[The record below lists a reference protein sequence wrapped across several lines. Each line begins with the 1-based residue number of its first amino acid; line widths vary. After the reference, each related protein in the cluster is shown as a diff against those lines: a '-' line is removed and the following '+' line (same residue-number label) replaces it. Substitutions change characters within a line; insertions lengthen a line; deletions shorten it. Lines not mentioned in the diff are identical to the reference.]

1 MRGCFSVTGGGA
13 HGLKGSSTTP
23 GALPGY
29 NLRGILEELTS
40 LRVVHPARACPQ
52 CFSPERAHPGEPPLV
67 SPGVCTQCV
76 CAQAVSMMWV
86 RAEEAEYRFI
96 TLYLYLSCAVLP

>member
-40 LRVVHPARACPQ
+40 LRVVHPVRARPQ

-67 SPGVCTQCV
+67 SPGACTQG
-76 CAQAVSMMWV
+76 M
-86 RAEEAEYRFI
+86 RAHR
-96 TLYLYLSCAVLP
+96 L